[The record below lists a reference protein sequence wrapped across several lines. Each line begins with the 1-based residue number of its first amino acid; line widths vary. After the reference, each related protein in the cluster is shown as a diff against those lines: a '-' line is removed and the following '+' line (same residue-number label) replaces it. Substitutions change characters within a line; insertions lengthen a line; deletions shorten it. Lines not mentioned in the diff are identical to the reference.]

1 MSYNQFSILSCSFKS
16 EQNQASLFLTIPLG
30 HCDLCNFFISEM
42 KSPSST
48 IVQKKETQFMCNSD
62 GSSSTVSLCYVDE
75 NERKCMETVTDN
87 EEDFPFGHFQ
97 RCCIAKLSPAQS
109 NSNSVGW
116 AEIALISTFT
126 HPPAGKVPR
135 RKFHYG

>member
-97 RCCIAKLSPAQS
+97 RCCISYFIQKFSEQRQS
-109 NSNSVGW
+109 RIILLMNRFYFLF
-116 AEIALISTFT
+116 IQ
-126 HPPAGKVPR
+126 
-135 RKFHYG
+135 